1 MSRSDDGNK
10 AWRPPTSSG
19 ATAGRSGPW
28 GDAGGGQEDSADAA
42 SSVARPRTPIFNVP
56 RPVVVVIVVLVVIH
70 LGLDVLL
77 SPAERFAI
85 YQWFGFM
92 PQRLAAPQ
100 TLPGGAWPLLWTPF
114 TYAFLHGSWAHL
126 GFNVVW
132 FAIFGSPVVR
142 RYGIRGLAL
151 IGLVGSAF
159 GALGFAALYP
169 VAVQSTVMIGA
180 SGAISAFTGA
190 AMRFVFRPVRVAMDP
205 ESGQPIVL
213 GRPLNSVSGF
223 FRDGRALAFT
233 VVWMGLNVALGLY
246 GWLNGDPS
254 GVAWQA
260 HLAGFV
266 AGFFLVRVFERPT
279 DQAR

>member
-10 AWRPPTSSG
+10 AWRPPSSAG
-19 ATAGRSGPW
+19 AAGQRGPW
-28 GDAGGGQEDSADAA
+28 GDAGGGGEDAPDSQTPAG
-42 SSVARPRTPIFNVP
+42 RQRTPIFNVP
-56 RPVVVVIVVLVVIH
+56 GPVTVVIVVLVSIH

-77 SPAERFAI
+77 SVPGRNAV

-92 PQRLAAPQ
+92 PQRLVDPQ
-100 TLPGGAWPLLWTPF
+100 ALPGGAWPLLWSPF
-114 TYAFLHGSWAHL
+114 TYAFLHGSWTHL

-142 RYGIRGLAL
+142 RYGVRGLAV
-151 IGLVGSAF
+151 IGLAGSAF
-159 GALGFAALYP
+159 GALGFAALFP
-169 VAVQSTVMIGA
+169 VSTFDTVMIGA
-180 SGAISAFTGA
+180 SGAISALTGA
-190 AMRFVFRPVRVAMDP
+190 AMRFVFQPLRVTMDP
-205 ESGQPIVL
+205 ESGHPIVL
-213 GRPLNSVSGF
+213 GRPLSSVSGF

-233 VVWMGLNVALGLY
+233 VIWMGLNVVLGLY
-246 GWLNGDPS
+246 AWLEGGPS

-266 AGFFLVRVFERPT
+266 AGFFLVRVFEQPT